1 MTQEQLDQ
9 MFNHIYPQ
17 LAASRA
23 AMQLSEAIDV
33 LIVAVW
39 EYQDAHN
46 PPKCCE
52 LEKALAVASHAQ
64 SEYTDGP
71 QDSVE
76 KLYHLRGL
84 DMLRYHDLRVQHA
97 YERQEAERKAK
108 EAKSKKAKP
117 KKAKAPK
124 VKLAKAA

>member
-17 LAASRA
+17 LNAARSA
-23 AMQLSEAIDV
+23 VNLSDALDN

-39 EYQDAHN
+39 THQSAHN
-46 PPKCCE
+46 TPKCDN
-52 LEKALAVASHAQ
+52 LERALAVASHVQ
-64 SEYTDGP
+64 EEYTDGP
-71 QDSVE
+71 QDEVE
-76 KLYHLRGL
+76 KLFHLRGL

-97 YERQEAERKAK
+97 YEKQEAARKAR
-108 EAKSKKAKP
+108 EAKPKKAKP

>member
-1 MTQEQLDQ
+1 MTQEELDQ

-39 EYQDAHN
+39 EYQSAHDA
-46 PPKCCE
+46 PECCE
-52 LEKALAVASHAQ
+52 LERALAVALHAQ

-71 QDSVE
+71 EEDVE
-76 KLYHLRGL
+76 RQYHLSGL
-84 DMLRYHDLRVQHA
+84 DMLRYHKLRRQHT
-97 YERQEAERKAK
+97 YEKQEAERKAR
-108 EAKSKKAKP
+108 EAKPKKAKP
-117 KKAKAPK
+117 KKTKAPK